1 MWNSFPACPLGE
13 IHYQPDTL
21 RITRDMNFVP
31 SLRVNDDAIFER
43 SIFGPQ
49 HCAPSKQQS
58 VISRRNHKNF
68 VHLQKKPKGYS
79 VKRKTRA
86 TPVQFFGCRRE
97 GAKHSPATFGGI
109 TSAPSNSHAGKNV
122 QHARDDRYTAKLLIA
137 KGFSPTTS
145 SRLSSAQSEELSRCS
160 SECTEMCGGFSGT
173 YSFREIKIRWI
184 SSFADGYP
192 KREAT
197 FVY

>member
-13 IHYQPDTL
+13 IHYQRDAL

-31 SLRVNDDAIFER
+31 SLLVNDDAIFER

-49 HCAPSKQQS
+49 HCALSKQQS

-86 TPVQFFGCRRE
+86 TPCNSSVADARGPSILQ
-97 GAKHSPATFGGI
+97 PP
-109 TSAPSNSHAGKNV
+109 SA
-122 QHARDDRYTAKLLIA
+122 
-137 KGFSPTTS
+137 
-145 SRLSSAQSEELSRCS
+145 
-160 SECTEMCGGFSGT
+160 
-173 YSFREIKIRWI
+173 
-184 SSFADGYP
+184 
-192 KREAT
+192 
-197 FVY
+197 